1 MYVFHYVK
9 SGHKNLGTNSEV
21 AEEPWC
27 SPAVK
32 HSRNKADIRQL
43 HVPEIN
49 LSVNKL
55 NTLEKKD

>member
-1 MYVFHYVK
+1 MK
-9 SGHKNLGTNSEV
+9 SGHKELGTNSD
-21 AEEPWC
+21 AAGEPRC
-27 SPAVK
+27 SPIVK
-32 HSRNKADIRQL
+32 RSRNTIEYKAT